1 MPDKPK
7 PETTPDDPAESDRF
21 IDMAL
26 ELEADEAPEA
36 FDRAFK
42 KIVTPS
48 GSRLHQS
55 ETPTSS

>member
-7 PETTPDDPAESDRF
+7 PDATPDDPAESDRF

-26 ELEADEAPEA
+26 ELEVDEAPGA

-42 KIVTPS
+42 KVVSKYPKAKPDNIS
-48 GSRLHQS
+48 
-55 ETPTSS
+55 